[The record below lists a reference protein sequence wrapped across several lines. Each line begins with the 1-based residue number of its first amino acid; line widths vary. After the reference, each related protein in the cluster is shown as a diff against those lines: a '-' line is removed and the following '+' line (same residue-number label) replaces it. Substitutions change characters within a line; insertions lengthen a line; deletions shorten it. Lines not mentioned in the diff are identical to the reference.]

1 MYMSV
6 LNIGR
11 TYYVTLLETE
21 TNSICPRLKTNHFQ
35 NKVIYNFTV
44 FIIAISLYRTCHFK
58 TVTLSRKSAHDKRVG
73 NSLIMFMYKRRS
85 RVSVN
90 KTLFRKPFP
99 VLCVHCPI
107 LVLHT
112 TLTRNTI

>member
-1 MYMSV
+1 MYMSA

-58 TVTLSRKSAHDKRVG
+58 TVTLSRKSSHS
-73 NSLIMFMYKRRS
+73 NSFIMFIYKIYIYGYEPGFF
-85 RVSVN
+85 N
-90 KTLFRKPFP
+90 FQNGFL
-99 VLCVHCPI
+99 I
-107 LVLHT
+107 L
-112 TLTRNTI
+112 